1 MKKVITMVLHNV
13 YQMNTVYQLKV
24 CGYFLTTFLRYSGHN
39 MSIISIVDKIRSLSI
54 EFNTNQSTNIGN
66 R

>member
-1 MKKVITMVLHNV
+1 MEAIT
-13 YQMNTVYQLKV
+13 KP
-24 CGYFLTTFLRYSGHN
+24 GGPGHQCDTCTGAVSVGQDVN

-54 EFNTNQSTNIGN
+54 EFDTNQSTNIGN